1 MDCCFAHGNDCAVA
15 IAEHV
20 GGSVEG
26 FAELMNNKATE
37 LGLVNTHFVTPHGLD
52 DDNHYTTA
60 YDLAVLTNYAL
71 NIEKFRNIV
80 GTKTTSIMV
89 GNYSRTITNT
99 NELLGYV
106 DGVYGVKTGFTGNAG
121 RCLVTSCK
129 RGNLDIIIVVLGADT
144 KKIRGLDTRNVINYV
159 FNNFEMVDTYEKIE
173 FAFENFKNTQK
184 ISVNKSL
191 GTPEIGYLDNYT
203 YIYPINKNEISDLK
217 TSIYT
222 VTKIDAETPVGSK
235 LGVMSLKHNDK
246 ILYSVDIVLKNNL
259 NRTTWQD
266 YFIIFLSN
274 YKNYFKLNV

>member
-26 FAELMNNKATE
+26 FAELMNKKATE

-71 NIEKFRNIV
+71 NIEKFREIV

-89 GNYSRTITNT
+89 GNYSRTISNT

-121 RCLVTSCK
+121 RCLVTACK
-129 RGNLDIIIVVLGADT
+129 RDNLDLIIVVLGADT

-159 FNNFEMVDTYEKIE
+159 FNNFEMVDTYEKINL
-173 FAFENFKNTQK
+173 AFENFNKTQK
-184 ISVNKSL
+184 ILVNKSL
-191 GTPEIGYLDNYT
+191 QTPEIEFLDNYT
-203 YIYPINKNEISDLK
+203 YEYPINKNELSNLK

-222 VTKIDAETPVGSK
+222 VTRIDSETPIGSK
-235 LGVMSLKHNDK
+235 LGVLSLKCNDK

-266 YFIIFLSN
+266 YFKIFLLN
-274 YKNYFKLNV
+274 YKNYFEFNV

>member
-20 GGSVEG
+20 GGSLEG

-129 RGNLDIIIVVLGADT
+129 RGNLDVIIVVLGADT

-203 YIYPINKNEISDLK
+203 YI
-217 TSIYT
+217 
-222 VTKIDAETPVGSK
+222 
-235 LGVMSLKHNDK
+235 
-246 ILYSVDIVLKNNL
+246 
-259 NRTTWQD
+259 
-266 YFIIFLSN
+266 
-274 YKNYFKLNV
+274 

>member
-1 MDCCFAHGNDCAVA
+1 MDFCSAHGNDCAVA

-26 FAELMNNKATE
+26 FAEVMNKKAIE

-71 NIEKFRNIV
+71 NIEKFREIV
-80 GTKTTSIMV
+80 GTKTISIMV
-89 GNYSRTITNT
+89 GSYSRTISNT

-121 RCLVTSCK
+121 RCLVTACK
-129 RGNLDIIIVVLGADT
+129 RGNLDVIIVVLGADT
-144 KKIRGLDTRNVINYV
+144 KKIRGLDTRSVINYV
-159 FNNFEMVDTYEKIE
+159 FNNFEMVDTYEKISL
-173 FAFENFKNTQK
+173 AFENFNETQK

-191 GTPEIGYLDNYT
+191 QTPEIGFLDNYT
-203 YIYPINKNEISDLK
+203 YVYPINKNELSNLK

-222 VTKIDAETPVGSK
+222 VTRIDAETPIGSK
-235 LGVMSLKHNDK
+235 LGVLSLKCNDN

-259 NRTTWQD
+259 NRITWQE
-266 YFIIFLSN
+266 YFKIFLLN
-274 YKNYFKLNV
+274 YKNYFELNV

>member
-26 FAELMNNKATE
+26 FAELMNKKASE

-71 NIEKFRNIV
+71 EIERFRDIV

-129 RGNLDIIIVVLGADT
+129 RGNLDVIIVVLGADT

-173 FAFENFKNTQK
+173 SAFENFKNTQK

-222 VTKIDAETPVGSK
+222 VTGIDAETPSGTK
-235 LGVMSLKHNDK
+235 LGVMSLKYNDK

-259 NRTTWQD
+259 SRTTWQD
-266 YFIIFLSN
+266 YFRIFLSN

>member
-20 GGSVEG
+20 GGSLEG
-26 FAELMNNKATE
+26 FAELMNNKAIE

-129 RGNLDIIIVVLGADT
+129 RGNLDVIIVVLGADT

-203 YIYPINKNEISDLK
+203 YIY
-217 TSIYT
+217 
-222 VTKIDAETPVGSK
+222 G
-235 LGVMSLKHNDK
+235 
-246 ILYSVDIVLKNNL
+246 
-259 NRTTWQD
+259 
-266 YFIIFLSN
+266 
-274 YKNYFKLNV
+274 